1 MGTGLLSVAR
11 RLLTLT
17 CAVLLLWCGGSTP
30 TSDATLPGR
39 NGEIAYGIIDEI
51 DSSKDVY
58 YAGFYIGAVDPVS
71 ARQHRIG
78 PSFGADGLDAIDPA
92 FSPNGRLLAVMWQ
105 DDPGRGIVLIRPDG
119 RPVRRLTRR
128 HDRSPSWAP
137 SGRRLVF
144 DRQRCHPEATC
155 DSLGIY
161 TIGVKGAGPRRIVA
175 SGVAPTWSARN
186 EIAFVADRDLL
197 EFDDSQGPIRVT
209 DPAGKRTRT
218 LVAQSASPDWSPR
231 GDRLVFVRSRGAHTA
246 LFIVNADGSGL
257 RRIHVVKG
265 SSLDSPVWSPDGQ
278 LIAFL
283 RDDHLQTI
291 TPSGQSRR
299 RVREIE
305 YDYEGSLS
313 RVEHLDWQPRR

>member
-1 MGTGLLSVAR
+1 VTR
-11 RLLTLT
+11 RSLTLA
-17 CAVLLLWCGGSTP
+17 CAVLLWCGGSAP

-51 DSSKDVY
+51 DSSKDIY

-105 DDPGRGIVLIRPDG
+105 DDPGRGIVLIRPNG
-119 RPVRRLTRR
+119 RPVRRLTRS

-137 SGRRLVF
+137 SGRRLAF

-161 TIGVKGAGPRRIVA
+161 TAAVNGSGRRRIVA
-175 SGVAPTWSARN
+175 NGVAPTWSVRN
-186 EIAFVADRDLL
+186 EIAFVADRDLYQ
-197 EFDDSQGPIRVT
+197 FNDSQGPIRVT
-209 DPAGKRTRT
+209 DPAGKRIRT
-218 LVAQSASPDWSPR
+218 LTAQGASPDWSPR
-231 GDRLVFVRSRGAHTA
+231 GDRLVFVRSRGSHSG
-246 LFIVNADGSGL
+246 LFIANADGSGV

-265 SSLDSPVWSPDGQ
+265 YPLLDSPVWSPDGQ
-278 LIAFL
+278 SIAFL
-283 RDDHLQTI
+283 RGDQLQTI
-291 TPSGQSRR
+291 TPSGHARR
-299 RVREIE
+299 KLRDI
-305 YDYEGSLS
+305 DYEYEGALS
-313 RVEHLDWQPRR
+313 RVEHLDWQPLR